1 MNDLDG
7 ARTPTPP
14 RWADEALPGW
24 FPARITPYGPG
35 YIRYVTGKGML
46 QVGYEHRQYRW
57 WLPAGPGRD
66 GFATGRQAMRDA
78 DRLAE
83 MLPPGMFAALD
94 AGELLAL
101 YRELTQAHPRRGTD
115 TSGTGEWEA
124 KLASMR
130 TEVPG
135 QLEIAALDAAYTGP
149 GPLRF
154 ALAAQMTSAG
164 AVDQAMRAS
173 QDRHRE
179 LLEGAATGQ
188 AIRASCRPAR
198 PAGAA
203 VIPGGAAAGPGGC
216 EQRCRRERGTP

>member
-7 ARTPTPP
+7 ARPPTPP
-14 RWADEALPGW
+14 RWANEVLPGW

-35 YIRYVTGKGML
+35 YSRYVPGKGIL
-46 QVGYEHRQYRW
+46 QVGYEHGQYRW

-94 AGELLAL
+94 AGELMAL
-101 YRELTQAHPRRGTD
+101 YRELTQAHPRRGTA

-124 KLASMR
+124 KLTSMR

-164 AVDQAMRAS
+164 AVGQSMRAS

-179 LLEGAATGQ
+179 PREVAATDQ
-188 AIRASCRPAR
+188 AIRVSAASGRP
-198 PAGAA
+198 GA
-203 VIPGGAAAGPGGC
+203 
-216 EQRCRRERGTP
+216 